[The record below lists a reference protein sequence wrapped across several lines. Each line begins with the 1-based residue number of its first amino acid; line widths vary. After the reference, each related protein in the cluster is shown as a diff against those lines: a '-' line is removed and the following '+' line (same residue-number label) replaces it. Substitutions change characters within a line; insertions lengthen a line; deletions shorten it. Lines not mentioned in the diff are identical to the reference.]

1 MNRSIGGRAR
11 AVVVC
16 GRTRGDACI
25 HSRAHRVGTTEAFVD
40 ACARR
45 RPSRERSAR
54 EEGGRVG
61 IVVME
66 SSSSPRGLEAFR
78 ECIDRF
84 YASHDAEAERAL
96 GAFVKSDDSWRMTLH
111 VLERDDATPIEG
123 VFCAQTLHALIRR
136 CVCKETRTQASHA
149 AFTEKDWVDLRARV
163 LKLTAKFA
171 MRSCEANAVDMR
183 STLTK
188 LSLSLAAL
196 ACKMNSWNVD
206 AVVRDVVEYFSN
218 DASTTNEA
226 KLLCLCTF
234 LAFIPEEATSRDLS
248 LHPQRRHDVLVA
260 LRASACDVM
269 DLLERLA
276 ANAGADVM
284 LHKYILDALSAWADV
299 ADVTA
304 KFPRVVLGG
313 ALQIIACADGHPSP
327 LKQSAA
333 NAVKGALR
341 QCVWTTRGE
350 LRETLATSME
360 SLRRTI
366 ARPGGVSDESKTL
379 LSEVFSSLALEALR
393 NQKDA
398 TKNPL
403 ATGPNAEGDRVY
415 VKHSEFKHL
424 QRQQRKEQRKEQ
436 RLKTNIAVDIDEQ
449 VLLIALDS
457 CSELL
462 ASGVS
467 MASALEPWSK
477 LAKAFVPDEVA
488 SSLRPV
494 AARCMQ
500 AVVSYVCTQSRADLD
515 DDQQKE
521 EFADCLR
528 DVISTVSI
536 ENILADFNENFHAEL
551 NAATEKGWKRI
562 HARLYALLALTKSFQ
577 SGANQSSF
585 TVLIETLCLL
595 LVTDGV
601 PVHVAESSC
610 WVLAGLSKAIA
621 ALEDGSLLAVA
632 NVLIKCMT
640 HVDFVVSRGAAVAMM
655 KLSEHAAVR
664 LNATDVPSR
673 LLRLHAHGGP
683 TPSTSLRLGQEHEST
698 ILLRILTFYVACGDD
713 TNQAE
718 SACVMLAQQA
728 ITALS
733 SCVDAR
739 RTDDYVKLLV
749 DLDIVLR
756 AMRRVCAHVGRPS
769 DALVGLAK
777 HAVVVVEKCASCTN
791 ELVFV
796 EERFKI
802 GWALRAL
809 VELSEHMRRDGVLER
824 VVVMS
829 VEAYLR
835 NPALGFCYLQTLT
848 ISLEMF
854 GDQTCRV
861 TMGGRAFE
869 STGGIVSEVV
879 AIALPGCLEDQESW
893 SGVFALARA
902 ALRSGCPA
910 LIPHLVT
917 VTEASRRSLLCGCSD
932 EPASV
937 ALGFATDLLC
947 SSTMLRADLASAAR
961 AGRDVSAKS
970 MNSGLGRL
978 AAEISGESNNRGS
991 RWNEDGAGE
1000 ALADAL
1006 ARVMFVEGGVA
1017 VALMR
1022 AILEGGN
1029 GAMPPSMISDIAAS
1043 LHLVWSTLGTE
1054 AFQRLFLLALGDEH
1068 DAFPKAKTTMEDKRL
1083 WTSSLTTDT
1092 ARIDA
1097 RIFKRLLKA
1106 FFGGK
1111 KVGSNL

>member
-1 MNRSIGGRAR
+1 
-11 AVVVC
+11 
-16 GRTRGDACI
+16 
-25 HSRAHRVGTTEAFVD
+25 
-40 ACARR
+40 
-45 RPSRERSAR
+45 
-54 EEGGRVG
+54 
-61 IVVME
+61 ME
-66 SSSSPRGLEAFR
+66 TSSSLSPPRGLEAHFR
-78 ECIDRF
+78 ECIHRF

-96 GAFVKSDDSWRMTLH
+96 GAFVKSDDSWRVTLH
-111 VLERDDATPIEG
+111 VLERDDATPVEG

-136 CVCKETRTQASHA
+136 CVSKETRTQASHA
-149 AFTEKDWVDLRARV
+149 AFTESDWVDLRARV
-163 LKLTAKFA
+163 LRLTAKFA
-171 MRSCEANAVDMR
+171 TRSCETNVVDTR
-183 STLTK
+183 SALTK

-196 ACKMNSWNVD
+196 ACKMTAWGVD
-206 AVVRDVVEYFSN
+206 AVVRDVVDYFSN

-234 LAFIPEEATSRDLS
+234 LAFMPEEATSRDLS
-248 LHPQRRHDVLVA
+248 LHPRRRHDVLVA
-260 LRASACDVM
+260 LRASARDVM

-276 ANAGADVM
+276 ASAGADVM

-299 ADVTA
+299 ADVTGR
-304 KFPRVVLGG
+304 FPRVVLGG
-313 ALQIIACADGHPSP
+313 ALHIVASADGYPSS

-341 QCVWTTRGE
+341 QCVWTTNGE

-360 SLRRTI
+360 SLRRAI
-366 ARPGGVSDESKTL
+366 VAQPGGVSDESKTL

-393 NQKDA
+393 DQKDA
-398 TKNPL
+398 TKNPI
-403 ATGPNAEGDRVY
+403 ATGPDAAGDRVY

-424 QRQQRKEQRKEQ
+424 QRQQRREQRKEQ
-436 RLKTNIAVDIDEQ
+436 RLKTNIAVDIDQE
-449 VLLIALDS
+449 VLVFALEAL
-457 CSELL
+457 SELL

-477 LAKAFVPDEVA
+477 LAKSFIPDDVA

-494 AARCMQ
+494 AARCVQ
-500 AVVSYVCTQSRADLD
+500 AVVSYVCTQSRANLD

-536 ENILADFNENFHAEL
+536 ENILGDFNENFHAEL
-551 NAATEKGWKRI
+551 NAAPEKGWKRI

-585 TVLIETLCLL
+585 TVLIETLCAL

-601 PVHVAESSC
+601 PAHVAESSC
-610 WVLAGLSKAIA
+610 WVLAGVSKAIA
-621 ALEDGSLLAVA
+621 ALEDGSLLAVT
-632 NVLIKCMT
+632 NVLIQGMT

-664 LNATDVPSR
+664 LHATDVPSR
-673 LLRLHAHGGP
+673 LLRLLAHGGP
-683 TPSTSLRLGQEHEST
+683 TPSATLRLGQEHEST
-698 ILLRILTFYVACGDD
+698 ILLRSLTFYVACGDD
-713 TNQAE
+713 ANQAE

-756 AMRRVCAHVGRPS
+756 AMRRVCAHIGRPS

-777 HAVVVVEKCASCTN
+777 DAVVVVEKCASCTN
-791 ELVFV
+791 EPVFV

-809 VELSEHMRRDGVLER
+809 VELSEHMRRDSVLER
-824 VVVMS
+824 VVAMS
-829 VEAYLR
+829 VEAYSR

-848 ISLEMF
+848 LSLERF
-854 GDQTCRV
+854 GDKTCRV

-879 AIALPGCLEDQESW
+879 AVALPGCLEDQDSW

-910 LIPHLVT
+910 LIPHLAT

-991 RWNEDGAGE
+991 RWNDGGGGE

-1006 ARVMFVEGGVA
+1006 ARVMFGEGSVA

-1054 AFQRLFLLALGDEH
+1054 TFQRLFLLALGDEH
-1068 DAFPKAKTTMEDKRL
+1068 DAFPKAKTTLEDKRL
-1083 WTSSLTTDT
+1083 WTTCLTTDT
-1092 ARIDA
+1092 ARADA
-1097 RIFKRLLKA
+1097 RIYKRLLKA

>member
-1 MNRSIGGRAR
+1 MEPGPG
-11 AVVVC
+11 VVAEV
-16 GRTRGDACI
+16 RDCI
-25 HSRAHRVGTTEAFVD
+25 
-40 ACARR
+40 
-45 RPSRERSAR
+45 
-54 EEGGRVG
+54 
-61 IVVME
+61 
-66 SSSSPRGLEAFR
+66 L
-78 ECIDRF
+78 RF
-84 YASHDAEAERAL
+84 YTSHDAREREEAERAL
-96 GAFVKSDDSWRMTLH
+96 AAFVKSDDSWRVTLH
-111 VLERDDATPIEG
+111 VLERDDATPVEG

-136 CVCKETRTQASHA
+136 CVRKETRTQASHA
-149 AFTEKDWVDLRARV
+149 AFTESDWVDLRARV

-171 MRSCEANAVDMR
+171 MRSCAANAVDMR
-183 STLTK
+183 SALTK

-196 ACKMNSWNVD
+196 GCKMNAWESD

-248 LHPQRRHDVLVA
+248 LHPQRRQDVLAA
-260 LRASACDVM
+260 LKASANDVM
-269 DLLERLA
+269 ELLEQLA
-276 ANAGADVM
+276 ASAGADVM

-304 KFPRVVLGG
+304 KFPRVILGG
-313 ALQIIACADGHPSP
+313 ALQIVGTDGHQSS

-333 NAVKGALR
+333 NALKGALQ
-341 QCVWTTRGE
+341 QCVWTKNGE
-350 LRETLATSME
+350 LRETLAASMG
-360 SLRRTI
+360 SLRQAI
-366 ARPGGVSDESKTL
+366 AQPAVSVETKTL
-379 LSEVFSSLALEALR
+379 LSEVFSSIALTSLR

-398 TKNPL
+398 TRNPL
-403 ATGPNAEGDRVY
+403 ATGPDAAGDRVY

-424 QRQQRKEQRKEQ
+424 QRQQKKEQRKEQ
-436 RLKTNIAVDIDEQ
+436 KLKTNIAVDIDQE
-449 VLLIALDS
+449 VLVFSLDAL
-457 CSELL
+457 SELL

-467 MASALEPWSK
+467 MASALEPWGK
-477 LAKAFVPDEVA
+477 LAKSFIPEDFVA
-488 SSLRPV
+488 GSLRTV

-500 AVVSYVCTQSRADLD
+500 AAVSYVCTQSRTDLED
-515 DDQQKE
+515 DSQKE

-536 ENILADFNENFHAEL
+536 ENILGDFNESFHAEL

-585 TVLIETLCLL
+585 TVLIETLSLL

-621 ALEDGSLLAVA
+621 ALEDTSLLAVA
-632 NVLIKCMT
+632 NVLIQSMT

-664 LNATDVPSR
+664 LRGTEVPSR
-673 LLRLHAHGGP
+673 LLRLHAQGGP
-683 TPSTSLRLGQEHEST
+683 TPSASLRLGQEHEST
-698 ILLRILTFYVACGDD
+698 ILLRSLTFYVACGDD
-713 TNQAE
+713 ANQAAE

-728 ITALS
+728 ISALS
-733 SCVDAR
+733 LCVDVR
-739 RTDDYVKLLV
+739 RTNDYVKLLV

-756 AMRRVCAHVGRPS
+756 AMRRVCDHIGRPS
-769 DALVGLAK
+769 DALIGLAK
-777 HAVVVVEKCASCTN
+777 DAVHVVEKCASCTN
-791 ELVFV
+791 EPVFV

-809 VELSEHMRRDGVLER
+809 VELSEHMRRDGVLES
-824 VVVMS
+824 VVAMS
-829 VEAYLR
+829 VEAYSR
-835 NPALGFCYLQTLT
+835 NPALGFCYLQALT
-848 ISLEMF
+848 ISMERF

-869 STGGIVSEVV
+869 STGGIISELV
-879 AIALPGCLEDQESW
+879 AVALPGCLEDQESW

-902 ALRSGCPA
+902 ALRSGSPA
-910 LIPHLVT
+910 LIPHLAT
-917 VTEASRRSLLCGCSD
+917 VTEASRRSLLSGCSD

-937 ALGFATDLLC
+937 ALSFATDLL
-947 SSTMLRADLASAAR
+947 SGGIMLRADLANGARAAR
-961 AGRDVSAKS
+961 EVSAKS

-991 RWNEDGAGE
+991 RWNDGGGG
-1000 ALADAL
+1000 DAL
-1006 ARVMFVEGGVA
+1006 ANALAGVMFVEGGSAA
-1017 VALMR
+1017 VALLR
-1022 AILEGGN
+1022 AVLEAGN
-1029 GAMPPSMISDIAAS
+1029 GKMPPSMISDIAAS

-1054 AFQRLFLLALGDEH
+1054 AFQRLLLLALGDEH
-1068 DAFPKAKTTMEDKRL
+1068 DAFPKAKTTMEDKTL
-1083 WTSSLTTDT
+1083 WVNSLTTDT
-1092 ARIDA
+1092 ARMDA
-1097 RIFKRLLKA
+1097 RVFKRLLKA